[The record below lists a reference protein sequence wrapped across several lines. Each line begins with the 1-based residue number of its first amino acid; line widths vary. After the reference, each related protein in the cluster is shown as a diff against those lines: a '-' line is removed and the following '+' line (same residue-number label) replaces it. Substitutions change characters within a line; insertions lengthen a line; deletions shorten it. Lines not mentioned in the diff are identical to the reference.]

1 MGWRRGAVAGLGTV
15 TADQQVPALPARV
28 GRWQQHA
35 FGLLVTAICL
45 VVIVRQVDVAGVVDA
60 LASFQW
66 TYLVPAVLALSFGY
80 TMRILRWA
88 MMLRAAG
95 ATVAWHR
102 CAAPFLGSIA
112 LNNILPLR
120 LGDVVRALV
129 FPAALGVTRTL
140 ATGSLVVERLVD
152 LMTLLVALAIGVALL
167 GPTLQLP
174 AWLGETGLSLAAA
187 GGLALIMGLL
197 FSGPLAR
204 WLGTRATAGNDGLA
218 RRLMTLAAG
227 LLAAFAAMLRP
238 SVLAALVLA
247 SVLVWIG
254 EAGLFLFMLQG
265 FGLAAG
271 PAQAVIVMAVAT
283 LATLVPSSPGY
294 VGPFHL
300 AAYTAV
306 SLLGGDAVVAAGFA
320 LLAHLALWLPT
331 TLAGALGIL
340 ATPEL
345 FRGLRRP
352 ESQ

>member
-1 MGWRRGAVAGLGTV
+1 
-15 TADQQVPALPARV
+15 
-28 GRWQQHA
+28 
-35 FGLLVTAICL
+35 
-45 VVIVRQVDVAGVVDA
+45 
-60 LASFQW
+60 
-66 TYLVPAVLALSFGY
+66 
-80 TMRILRWA
+80 
-88 MMLRAAG
+88 
-95 ATVAWHR
+95 
-102 CAAPFLGSIA
+102 
-112 LNNILPLR
+112 
-120 LGDVVRALV
+120 
-129 FPAALGVTRTL
+129 
-140 ATGSLVVERLVD
+140 
-152 LMTLLVALAIGVALL
+152 
-167 GPTLQLP
+167 
-174 AWLGETGLSLAAA
+174 
-187 GGLALIMGLL
+187 
-197 FSGPLAR
+197 
-204 WLGTRATAGNDGLA
+204 
-218 RRLMTLAAG
+218 MTLAAG

>member
-1 MGWRRGAVAGLGTV
+1 MGQRRRAVAGLGAV
-15 TADQQVPALPARV
+15 TADQEATAPVTRT
-28 GRWQQHA
+28 GRWQQHV
-35 FGLLVTAICL
+35 FGLLVTTICL
-45 VVIVRQVDVAGVVDA
+45 VVIIRQVDVASVLEA
-60 LASFQW
+60 LATFQW
-66 TYLVPAVLALSFGY
+66 AFLLPALLALALGY
-80 TMRILRWA
+80 TLRIVRWA

-95 ATVAWHR
+95 ATAAWHR

-112 LNNILPLR
+112 LNNVLPLR

-152 LMTLLVALAIGVALL
+152 LMTLLAALAIGLALL
-167 GPTLQLP
+167 GPAMELP
-174 AWLGETGLSLAAA
+174 AWLGSTGLSLAAA
-187 GGLALIMGLL
+187 GGLALVTGLL

-204 WLGTRATAGNDGLA
+204 WLRARTASGGAQRLAGLA
-218 RRLMTLAAG
+218 AD

-238 SVLAALVLA
+238 SVLLKLLAASA
-247 SVLVWIG
+247 LVWIG
-254 EAGLFLFMLQG
+254 EAGLFLFMLKG
-265 FGLAAG
+265 FGLGAG
-271 PAQAVIVMAVAT
+271 PAEAIVVMAVAT

-306 SLLGGDAVVAAGFA
+306 SLLGGDAAMAASFA

-331 TLAGALGIL
+331 TLAGALGIA
-340 ATPEL
+340 ATPQL

-352 ESQ
+352 ESTS